1 MSILSKMIRIT
12 FARSDRKRDR
22 GLESP
27 AGVERFPDLTY
38 ADTDPQQVLDVYRP
52 AGKTDLPVIV
62 SVHGGAWV
70 YGDKDLYQYYAMD
83 LARRGFAVVNFSY
96 RLAPEAK
103 FPAQLEDVCLAF
115 RWTAENIGRFGGDKD
130 RLFAVG
136 DSAGAHLLSLYFALK
151 TDPAYAES
159 FPFRAPEA
167 GMPKAAALNCGAYR
181 MSGSKGGTKGL
192 LKDLMPKG
200 SSREDVLLLEPLR
213 RVGPGFPPVFLMTA
227 VKDFLKDDADEMK
240 RALDR
245 AGVPNE
251 LHVYDDPAHEL
262 GHVFHLNMRS
272 PYAARCN
279 DEECAFFR
287 RWDAAGETKS

>member
-22 GLESP
+22 GLEAP
-27 AGVERFPDLTY
+27 PEVERFPDLTY

-52 AGKTDLPVIV
+52 AGKADLPVIV

-136 DSAGAHLLSLYFALK
+136 DSAGAFCLSVYACILTNPALAADFKKYF
-151 TDPAYAES
+151 DPADVELK
-159 FPFRAPEA
+159 
-167 GMPKAAALNCGAYR
+167 GVGLNCGLFTTAGVDESLEAYLPEDPCEQAEAIR
-181 MSGSKGGTKGL
+181 MLDAVSHITTAFPPAFILTANADFLVDAPAVLTPALEKSGVKYELKVYGTKE
-192 LKDLMPKG
+192 
-200 SSREDVLLLEPLR
+200 SPL
-213 RVGPGFPPVFLMTA
+213 F
-227 VKDFLKDDADEMK
+227 
-240 RALDR
+240 
-245 AGVPNE
+245 
-251 LHVYDDPAHEL
+251 
-262 GHVFHLNMRS
+262 HVFHCEIKTE
-272 PYAARCN
+272 AARHAN
-279 DEECAFFR
+279 DDECGFLR
-287 RWDAAGETKS
+287 GLM